1 MLTGSAFMPFSPR
14 WLAMKGRDEEAL
26 AVLKRMH
33 SHAEDPNY
41 YLAEFHQIKSQLEL
55 EKREQLGLR
64 AILKVPS
71 YRKRLLICTIFMV
84 GQQGTGI
91 IPLQNYQVL
100 LYEALGIKNKLILIL
115 VGVWGTVTVLST
127 TTGSLLFDKMGRRKA
142 FFIAMWIILIA
153 SILISIFWAR
163 FEDSGNTNKALGDL
177 TIFAMFLFLVGY
189 AFIMNSFAY
198 AYIPEIL
205 PTRIRAAGVGFSWTI
220 QSCVIVMLV
229 QCTPL
234 GIQNISWRY
243 FMIFIFVDA
252 IYMALA
258 YWL

>member
-1 MLTGSAFMPFSPR
+1 MLGGSFFMPFSPR
-14 WLAMKGRDEEAL
+14 WLAMKGRNDEAL
-26 AVLKRMH
+26 AVLQRMH
-33 SHAEDPNY
+33 ANAEDPNFY
-41 YLAEFHQIKSQLEL
+41 RAEFHQITSQLEL
-55 EKREQLGLR
+55 EKSEKLGLMS
-64 AILKVPS
+64 ILRVPS

-115 VGVWGTVTVLST
+115 VGVWGSVTVLST
-127 TTGSLLFDKMGRRKA
+127 TTGSLLFDRMGRRRA
-142 FFIAMWIILIA
+142 FFIAMSIITVA
-153 SILISIFWAR
+153 SILIAAFWAR
-163 FEDSGNTNKALGDL
+163 FQDSGNTNKTLGDL
-177 TIFAMFLFLVGY
+177 TIASMFLFLVGY
-189 AFIMNSFAY
+189 AFIMNSMAY

-234 GIQNISWRY
+234 GIQNISWKF

-258 YWL
+258 FWL